1 MDDAGVGGRYARALF
16 DLADEGRALDRVAQD
31 LAQLQA
37 MIAESA
43 DLRRLLQSPLFSRE
57 EQGKAVAAVAERAGF
72 ADITRRFLGLVAQNR
87 RLFALPDMVRAF
99 RSLLARRRGE
109 TSASV
114 TSAVPLGDAQV
125 QALRAALKQITG
137 ADVQLDVAV
146 DPELLGGLVVRMGSR
161 MLDSSLRTKLQRLQ
175 IVLKGAA

>member
-37 MIAESA
+37 MIRDSL
-43 DLRRLLQSPLFSRE
+43 DLRRLLMSPMFSRD
-57 EQGKAVAAVAERAGF
+57 EQGRAVAAIAERAGF
-72 ADITRRFLGLVAQNR
+72 ADVTRRFLGLVAQNR
-87 RLFALPDMVRAF
+87 RLFALPDMIRAF
-99 RSLLARRRGE
+99 RSLLAKRRGE
-109 TSASV
+109 STASMI
-114 TSAVPLGDAQV
+114 SAVPLGDAQV

-137 ADVQLDVAV
+137 ADVQLEVAV
-146 DPELLGGLVVRMGSR
+146 DPDLLGGLVVKMGSR

-175 IVLKGAA
+175 FVLKGAA